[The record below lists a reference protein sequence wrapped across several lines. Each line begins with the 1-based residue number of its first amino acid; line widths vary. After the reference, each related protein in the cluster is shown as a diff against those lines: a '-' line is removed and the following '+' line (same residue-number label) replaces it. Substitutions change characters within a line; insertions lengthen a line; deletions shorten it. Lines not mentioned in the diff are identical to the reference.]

1 MIYSI
6 ITPFTHPYSLCMKR
20 NIYAVKIAL
29 GLGLFAQTLLPET
42 AQAQQL
48 GIASSNFAGTNSLY
62 TNPSAI
68 ADSRHKFYLS
78 LFSAEFGATNN
89 YLRYDAPMSLLKLAR
104 KGEEFKS
111 EYIQENLN
119 GKQKL
124 VMAGADFRGPA
135 FTWQL
140 SPLHSIAVTTR
151 VRAAAQANNLS
162 EEVARLYKVADG
174 EDDSFLYKPYT
185 GNNMNLNANVFSEL
199 GLSYARVV
207 LDQGPHFVKA
217 GITLKRLNGGSA
229 AFLNLEDTDLQAEE
243 RMVEG
248 SDEAAYVVKLDKVH
262 ARYGYAAM
270 PDFDAAESG
279 DLLGLLLGGKSAG
292 SGWGTDLGF
301 TYEYRT
307 NNPDYQITR
316 NGQQFTDRE
325 QNKYKYRLAVSLMD
339 IGSIHYNNPE
349 LVWAYDVTRTNKE
362 VNLSEIGDAETTEEM
377 LDYLNGQMDV
387 SENEKQTSFR
397 AALPTALNI
406 NVDYRLSNRLYAN
419 ATLIQGVRGRNAIG
433 MRQNS
438 LFAIT
443 PRAEFK
449 KFEVAMPVALQNNYS
464 VLTVG
469 AMVRF
474 LNFYVGSDN
483 IGGALNLGKPYGAN
497 AYVGMSL
504 LPLLQRN
511 PKEQKTSPAT
521 TQQPN

>member
-1 MIYSI
+1 M
-6 ITPFTHPYSLCMKR
+6 TR
-20 NIYAVKIAL
+20 NFYALKIAL
-29 GLGLFAQTLLPET
+29 GLCLLAITMLPET

-48 GIASSNFAGTNSLY
+48 GIANSNYAGTNSLY

-68 ADSRHKFYLS
+68 ADSRYKFYLS

-104 KGEEFKS
+104 QGKEFKS

-135 FTWQL
+135 LMLQL

-174 EDDSFLYKPYT
+174 EDDSYLYKPYT
-185 GNNMNLNANVFSEL
+185 GNNMNLNANVFSEF

-207 LDQGPHFVKA
+207 LEQGPHFVKA

-248 SDEAAYVVKLDKVH
+248 SDEADYVVKLDKVH

-270 PDFDAAESG
+270 PAFDAAESG
-279 DLLGLLLGGKSAG
+279 DLLGLLLGSKSAG
-292 SGWGTDLGF
+292 SGWGADMGF

-307 NNPDYQITR
+307 NNTDYQITR
-316 NGQQFTDRE
+316 NEQQLTDRE
-325 QNKYKYRLAVSLMD
+325 QNKYKYRVAVSLMD
-339 IGSIHYNNPE
+339 IGSINYNNPD
-349 LVWAYDVTRTNKE
+349 LVWAYDVKRTNKE
-362 VNLSEIGDAETTEEM
+362 VNLSEIGDAETTEDM
-377 LDYLNGQMDV
+377 LDYLNGQLDV

-406 NVDYRLSNRLYAN
+406 NIDYRLTRHLYAN
-419 ATLIQGVRGRNAIG
+419 ATLTQGVRGRNTIG

-449 KFEVAMPVALQNNYS
+449 KFELAMPVALQNNYS

-474 LNFYVGSDN
+474 MNFYIGSDN

-497 AYVGMSL
+497 AYIGVSL
-504 LPLLQRN
+504 LPILQRN
-511 PKEQKTSPAT
+511 PKERKSAPAT
-521 TQQPN
+521 VQQPS